1 MNSKPAL
8 VVVDVQNGFVND
20 ESRHVVPRIVELV
33 RSWPGPV
40 AFSRFFNR
48 PGSSY
53 ERLIGWSKLQGPPE
67 TDLVDE
73 LQPYASTVI
82 DKVGYSFFSTEGASL
97 AAEQGWSEVY
107 FCGIDTDM
115 CVLKSAVDAF
125 ELGLTP
131 YVIADASA
139 SHAGPRAHEGVGP
152 CPATTSVGVQREQMA
167 LGLREIYVLYDEGMG
182 TSKLRIPAA
191 KTGTARNL
199 NTVAKLAEM
208 AAGL

>member
-33 RSWPGPV
+33 RSWPGPI
-40 AFSRFFNR
+40 AFSRFWNR
-48 PGSSY
+48 EGSSY

-82 DKVGYSFFSTEGASL
+82 DKVGYSFFSTEGAAL
-97 AAEQGWSEVY
+97 AAKQGWSEVY

-139 SHAGPRAHEGVGP
+139 SHAGLRAHE
-152 CPATTSVGVQREQMA
+152 
-167 LGLREIYVLYDEGMG
+167 
-182 TSKLRIPAA
+182 
-191 KTGTARNL
+191 
-199 NTVAKLAEM
+199 
-208 AAGL
+208 AGLYLLARFIGARQVLSGDVLGARASADARPASGSPPS